1 MRTEA
6 NEKILV
12 KDLLLILK
20 KYFVSIVL
28 IFIFVLGFS
37 FSLTQFLTKKYK
49 SEFEINVYS
58 KYFKNP
64 LISEIIPGVYNIPEM
79 RFTIDSMVKEAIN
92 DDFIDE
98 VAKEYNFYSLDTDEL
113 TLAKN
118 RQLLR
123 DRFSAFSTGGQ
134 SYKITFT
141 DSDPYVAKKI
151 AEKTLAKVKSQ
162 FVDSR
167 IATIEMVKQMMLSR
181 LQAFSA
187 SQNISTKGSEKALAS
202 KSPDVLRA
210 ELVKIDANMSA
221 LSKQYNSSHPKLR
234 ELSRRK
240 KTIELWLEE
249 FSQSSFASE
258 ELVALTMPSEK
269 VISEQI
275 TSKFYTKYHDFT
287 MALDIEKR
295 SLESYIGVTQR
306 PYLPTSPI
314 WPKKRLFAAVGFL
327 LALVF
332 SFIYVFIKEV
342 LIPGR
347 GELLLSE
354 ARELNTLYLGEI
366 SVKMMNSS
374 QDKDESHMG
383 EKIT

>member
-1 MRTEA
+1 MKARES
-6 NEKILV
+6 EKVLI
-12 KDLLLILK
+12 KDVLLILK
-20 KYFVSIVL
+20 KYFVSILL
-28 IFIFVLGFS
+28 IFVFVLGFS

-49 SEFEINVYS
+49 SHFEINVYS

-92 DDFIDE
+92 DDYIDE
-98 VAKEYNFYSLDTDEL
+98 IAKEFDFYKLDTDEIS
-113 TLAKN
+113 LAKN

-134 SYKITFT
+134 SYKITFN
-141 DSDPYVAKKI
+141 DADPYVAKKV

-181 LQAFSA
+181 LQAFNA

-210 ELVKIDANMSA
+210 ELVKIEANMSA
-221 LSKQYNSSHPKLR
+221 LSKQYNSTHPKLR
-234 ELSRRK
+234 ELTRRK
-240 KTIELWLEE
+240 KTIKLWLEE

-258 ELVALTMPSEK
+258 ELVALTMPTEK

-295 SLESYIGVTQR
+295 SLESYIGVIQR
-306 PYLPTSPI
+306 PFLPTTPI

-332 SFIYVFIKEV
+332 SFIYVFVKEI
-342 LIPGR
+342 LIPGKD
-347 GELLLSE
+347 ELLLIE
-354 ARELNTLYLGEI
+354 ARNLNTLYLGEI
-366 SVKMMNSS
+366 SAKSLNSRED
-374 QDKDESHMG
+374 QTTQHEA
-383 EKIT
+383 ENQT